1 MPTLGRIAL
10 HILAHCTC
18 EYQPRVLCTC
28 SRPCFN
34 ILRTSPVHSG
44 SSSARAWRSS
54 FLLLAAHGFLTSSS
68 FPRGETA
75 AVNGASAPHFRPRD
89 HEMGTMVLP
98 LFPGTSSVSSL
109 EPISLSAGAPL
120 GTSKW
125 EKFHPLEPKVCPKV
139 SSAFPR
145 VRTAEQRRS
154 QPRRNSCR
162 QKRCA
167 LAPTPPSASASLS
180 PSLVSP
186 CRTDQ

>member
-1 MPTLGRIAL
+1 MHTLGRIAL

-68 FPRGETA
+68 FPGGKTAA

-89 HEMGTMVLP
+89 HKMGTMVP
-98 LFPGTSSVSSL
+98 LCSRAPPPPAPWNPSPPARVPRSAPPNGRSSIPWNRKYAQKSPALSHA
-109 EPISLSAGAPL
+109 SGRQNSAGVSRG
-120 GTSKW
+120 GTAAKSGAR
-125 EKFHPLEPKVCPKV
+125 L
-139 SSAFPR
+139 R
-145 VRTAEQRRS
+145 QRRRP
-154 QPRRNSCR
+154 Q
-162 QKRCA
+162 
-167 LAPTPPSASASLS
+167 SASASL
-180 PSLVSP
+180 P
-186 CRTDQ
+186 R